1 MPANGQKKE
10 NYGTDRLFVPIKDD
24 DMQKAIINYKKRTG
38 HSYERIIADCL
49 KIPMND
55 IELLN
60 DRLNDLR
67 EQFIRMSMISQVDK
81 IETLFSNLSP
91 VFYLMHTGKLDV
103 DTFNE
108 YVMKMIEERK
118 K

>member
-1 MPANGQKKE
+1 MPANGQKQA
-10 NYGTDRLFVPIKDD
+10 NCGADRLFVPIKDD
-24 DMQKAIINYKKRTG
+24 EMQKAIINYKKRTG

-60 DRLNDLR
+60 DRLDDLM
-67 EQFIRMSMISQVDK
+67 EQFIRMSMISKVDK
-81 IETLFSNLSP
+81 IEALFSNLSP

-103 DTFNE
+103 DAFNDC
-108 YVMKMIEERK
+108 VIKMVEERK